1 MKKKSIL
8 HILIFLTL
16 CSSPLF
22 SQNRNTAGHA
32 DYLHMQYRF
41 NDAIDIYKQLLK
53 QSTDSSAKSDIEK
66 KLINSVNGKNM
77 LKYAYVPKMVARKK
91 FSIKDFFLHYPG
103 FENKSWS
110 RTPAS
115 LLQANS
121 LFSYIYFPKG
131 AKTIYFSAPDK
142 SGSWSIYST
151 TKLNESLWSAPQ
163 LLNESITS
171 MGNDIFPYLSAD
183 GKSLYFSSNGHF
195 GMGGYDL
202 YVSRWSDEIGDW
214 DTPQNLG
221 FPFSSPADDFL
232 YYDTPDGKYTIFASN
247 RSTGRDSV
255 NVYAIEYENL
265 ALKKTISQEEAANI
279 ALLNLPDNNQYDD
292 GVEESDKADN
302 SQTARYK
309 EAVKLVESLQ
319 IQLSDINEQLS
330 EKRILYHNSSVESEQ
345 SAAAKIIKQLETDAI
360 SVQGRLGKAS
370 EAMQSAEM
378 DLILKGIDVPKIAG
392 EKSSYDLQPSDKKL
406 FRFASNSLRSTPEI
420 KIEKISSSSDFSFG
434 IEKNNSKFSLSN
446 INEFPS
452 YLVYQ
457 IQFLTTKTKASAKM
471 LKGLTPVFERRNSS
485 TNKYVYTVGLFG
497 TYEEALEHLNTVKK
511 SGFPGSS
518 IVAFNKKKTIT
529 IKAARALEKTGV
541 NNMYQVII
549 TGYDEGMSKA
559 MIQLIQKNTTK
570 EIAKTITDG
579 KTLYVI
585 GPFSQ
590 QIEANNLAKTL
601 QTVAS
606 GKVTVEKKSLIKKQ

>member
-232 YYDTPDGKYTIFASN
+232 YYDTHDGKYTLFASN
-247 RSTGRDSV
+247 RNTGRDSV
-255 NVYAIEYENL
+255 NVYAIEFENL
-265 ALKKTISQEEAANI
+265 PLKKTISQEEAANI

-292 GVEESDKADN
+292 NIAVSEDSDNPQVLRYNESI
-302 SQTARYK
+302 
-309 EAVKLVESLQ
+309 KLLKSLQ
-319 IQLSDINEQLS
+319 LQLSEINGQLS

-360 SVQGRLGKAS
+360 EIQSRIGKAS

-378 DLILKGIDVPKIAG
+378 DLILKGIKVPNEGEEKISDNLFD
-392 EKSSYDLQPSDKKL
+392 EKIPFK
-406 FRFASNSLRSTPEI
+406 FASNSLMQTPVI
-420 KIEKISSSSDFSFG
+420 KIEEISSVSDYAFG
-434 IEKNNSKFSLSN
+434 IDKNNDNVTISN
-446 INEFPS
+446 INEFPL

-457 IQFLTTKTKASAKM
+457 IQFLTTTNKASKKM
-471 LKGLTPVFERRNSS
+471 LKGLTPVFERRDNS
-485 TNKYVYTVGLFG
+485 TRKYVYTVGLFG
-497 TYEEALEHLNTVKK
+497 SYEEALEHLNTVKK
-511 SGFPGSS
+511 NGFPNSS
-518 IVAFNKKKTIT
+518 VVAFNKRKSIT
-529 IKAARALEKTGV
+529 VKAARALEKTGI
-541 NNMYQVII
+541 NNIYQVII
-549 TGYDEGMSKA
+549 SGYSAGMSKA
-559 MIQLIQKNTTK
+559 MIQLIQKSTTK
-570 EIAKTITDG
+570 EIAKTVTDG
-579 KTLYVI
+579 ETLYVI

-590 QIEANNLAKTL
+590 QAEANILAKTL
-601 QTVAS
+601 QTVSS
-606 GKVTVEKKSLIKKQ
+606 GKVTVEKKSLIKK